1 MSRNIVLNS
10 DCARVLSEL
19 EHTVELSPQSMDHTQ
34 GCAQCAQELSL
45 RRRLRDRLKAAARN
59 IETPPFLEARIRANL
74 QQTRPQMVWQM
85 RWAAIAAMI
94 VVCLA
99 GTVAYQTGH
108 LPWISGAEDS
118 YIASVSSHV
127 AKLMRVGLGDHIH
140 CAVFRKYP
148 KAAQAAEALTHDLG
162 AQYAGLV
169 PALAKQLPPGFQ
181 VVMAHQCRYEGRRF
195 VHLTAKSDRGLISL
209 ILTRKQ
215 GRESFGTEGL
225 VPALTHSGIPFYAT
239 GAERF
244 QITAF
249 ETGTHLAY
257 LVSDLSGEQNAGMM
271 TAMASEISNVL
282 DRLSG

>member
-1 MSRNIVLNS
+1 MNRNIVLNS

-19 EHTVELSPQSMDHTQ
+19 EHTVDLSPESMDHTQ
-34 GCAQCAQELSL
+34 GCARCAQELTL
-45 RRRLRDRLKAAARN
+45 RRELRDRLKAAARN

-74 QQTRPQMVWQM
+74 QQTEPQKIWQM
-85 RWAAIAAMI
+85 RWAAIAATV

-99 GTVAYQTGH
+99 GTVAYKTGH
-108 LPWISGAEDS
+108 IPWASGAQES

-127 AKLMRVGLGDHIH
+127 ATLMRMGLGDHIH
-140 CAVFRKYP
+140 CAVLRTYP
-148 KAAQAAEALTHDLG
+148 KAAPPADALNRELG
-162 AQYAGLV
+162 AQYAGLI

-195 VHLTAKSDRGLISL
+195 VHLTAKSDAGLISL

-215 GRESFGTEGL
+215 ASESFGTEGL
-225 VPALTHSGIPFYAT
+225 VPALTRSGIPFYKT

-257 LVSDLSGEQNAGMM
+257 LVSDLSDEQNAGMM
-271 TAMASEISNVL
+271 TAMASELSSVL
-282 DRLSG
+282 DGLRG